1 MSLGSD
7 VLSDI
12 RQRFSLDAIGMSM
25 TDWASKHTTIK
36 GRPFSVRGYE
46 FQRAIMDDFHPNMDV
61 IKCSQVGLT
70 EVQIRK
76 ALGFA
81 VRNQGRS
88 LLFTLPDE
96 KLYTKVSQT
105 RFKPTIDDDA
115 IFNQERDAGAT
126 RSKEIK
132 QFGRSFVYITG
143 CTESDATSTSA
154 DAIFNDE
161 VDLSPQD
168 MLALFNSRLQNSDLK
183 ISQRFS
189 TPSFPGFGIDLG
201 FQSSDQNLYM
211 CKCERCNF
219 YNWPQFNRD
228 SCHIPGLPD
237 HLAKLTDLSQQI
249 IDEHGIVLADSYVK
263 CINCDAQ
270 LDLGNPELREWVPR
284 FQKRSKDAR
293 GYYVTPFSTARI
305 DLPYILRQLLDYK
318 RRDYMRGFHNTV
330 LGETYVNGDIRLE
343 EDVIKACFDRTSP
356 SIPDVSKDTP
366 VAVGIDMGLVC
377 HVTVSLLSGAVFL
390 FAAVPSSEIE
400 DFVQKL
406 CDKYK
411 VVAGGVDRFPY
422 TPTAENIWAISKGC
436 ILPLEYHERGREITT
451 VKDAYGTITHG
462 QINRTMGLDKV
473 ANMVR
478 NRNISFAGYGF
489 YEQTIIEHL
498 RDQVRDEQ
506 PEKPAVWKK
515 LTGRDHFHHS
525 LAFLFM
531 GMELRDLIRSIEM
544 EGVQTEIA
552 WGVAKLQLPV
562 STSLFNPM
570 GNSKVA
576 KRRDKVYQRH

>member
-1 MSLGSD
+1 MSLGTD
-7 VLSDI
+7 FLGEV
-12 RQRFSLDAIGMSM
+12 RQRFSLDAIGTTM
-25 TDWASKHTTIK
+25 TDWAIKHTTIK

-81 VRNQGRS
+81 VRNQGRA
-88 LLFTLPDE
+88 LLFTLPNE
-96 KLYTKVSQT
+96 NLYTKISQT
-105 RFKPTIDDDA
+105 RFKPIIDDDA
-115 IFNQERDAGAT
+115 IFNQARDSGGT

-132 QFGRSFVYITG
+132 QFGRSFVYIAG
-143 CTESDATSTSA
+143 CTEADATSTSC

-201 FQSSDQNLYM
+201 YQASDQQHYM
-211 CKCERCNF
+211 CRCERCNF
-219 YNWPQFNRD
+219 WNWPQFNRD
-228 SCHIPGLPD
+228 FCHIPGLPD
-237 HLAKLTDLSQQI
+237 YVEKLTDLSQQT
-249 IDEHGIVLADSYVK
+249 IDECGITLADAYVK
-263 CINCDAQ
+263 CQNCGSA
-270 LDLGNPELREWVPR
+270 LDLGNPDLRQWVPK

-293 GYYVTPFSTARI
+293 GYYVTPFATSRI

-343 EDVIKACFDRTSP
+343 EEVIKACFDRS
-356 SIPDVSKDTP
+356 SMAIPDVGPDVP

-377 HVTVSLLSGAVFL
+377 HVTVSTLNGAVFI
-390 FAAVPSSEIE
+390 FSAVPSSEIVE
-400 DFVQKL
+400 YVTKL
-406 CDKYK
+406 CKKYK

-422 TPTAENIWAISKGC
+422 TPTAEDIWKISNGR
-436 ILPLEYHERGREITT
+436 ILPIEYHDRGREFNT
-451 VKDAYGTITHG
+451 VKDVYGAITHG

-478 NRNISFAGYGF
+478 NRNISFAGYTF
-489 YEQTIIEHL
+489 YEATIIEHL

-506 PEKPAVWKK
+506 PEQPAVWKK

-525 LAFLFM
+525 LSYLFM
-531 GMELRDLIRSIEM
+531 GIELRELIQEIEDA
-544 EGVQTEIA
+544 GVQKQFGFT
-552 WGVAKLQLPV
+552 VAKLQQPIQK
-562 STSLFNPM
+562 SLSNPL
-570 GNSKVA
+570 GNNKVA
-576 KRRDKVYQRH
+576 RRQTTIVQRW